1 MRHRKLIATTIAVV
15 MAFTVSGSV
24 DLTQKGSF
32 SEPPQTVSI
41 KDVSKAY
48 VKNAALLKQAGVE
61 AAKVVTPVHKNHA
74 NTPDVN
80 SEYEALSALIQ
91 QYKDAAILNQFQL
104 NSLDIGNMVNQTPAT
119 YKQEISDMNS
129 ITATAVTDL
138 KERTQQWATQVDELN
153 AAAAPPGE
161 SPEQKVLRL
170 QEEIGQP
177 FPFKIDHCRI
187 QDGVEIAW
195 GCYNAGDDFYTLTPE
210 AFDVPECNLRTT
222 IAHEHWH
229 YLQWK
234 KGLMS
239 GKNQKSNAWLEDDAR
254 AHQWMGGGC

>member
-15 MAFTVSGSV
+15 VAFTVSGSV
-24 DLTQKGSF
+24 DLTQKGSY
-32 SEPPQTVSI
+32 SEPPKTVSA
-41 KDVSKAY
+41 KDVGSAY
-48 VKNAALLKQAGVE
+48 AENAALLKQAGNN

-74 NTPDVN
+74 NTAEVN
-80 SEYEALSALIQ
+80 SEYDALSALIQ
-91 QYKDAAILNQFQL
+91 QYKDVAILDQFQL
-104 NSLDIGNMVNQTPAT
+104 SSLDIGNMVNQNPEQ
-119 YKQEISDMNS
+119 YKQDISDMNTV
-129 ITATAVTDL
+129 TANAVADL
-138 KERTQQWATQVDELN
+138 KTRTHNWATQVDELN
-153 AAAAPPGE
+153 EAATPANE
-161 SPEQKVLRL
+161 SREQKVLRL

-177 FPFKIDHCRI
+177 FPFKIDHCRV
-187 QDGVEIAW
+187 QNGVEIAW

-210 AFDVPECNLRTT
+210 AFDVPSCNLRTT

-239 GKNQKSNAWLEDDAR
+239 GPGKKSNAWLEDDAR